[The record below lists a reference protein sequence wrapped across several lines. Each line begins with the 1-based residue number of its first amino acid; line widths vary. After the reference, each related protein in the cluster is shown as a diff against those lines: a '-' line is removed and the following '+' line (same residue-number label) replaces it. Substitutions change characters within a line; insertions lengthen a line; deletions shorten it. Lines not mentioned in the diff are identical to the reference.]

1 MKLGKIACFLSALT
15 VAFSFASC
23 EGSGDDPVAKV
34 ELSTTISQIPEGI
47 ISFDQENGILTVDK
61 SGVMT
66 SAISF
71 VDDKGGD
78 LGDYK
83 FKTNVPAADK
93 MWCMASCSKARLS
106 LSVAKNTTANPRQTT
121 IDVTAYLNDT
131 EVDTYTITVM
141 QNGESGGGTVDPT
154 PGTETGAAITQF
166 LIPGQISSVINY
178 PTITITMPEGTDVTA
193 LKPVI
198 VVTEG
203 STVTPGSGVAADFT
217 DAVRY
222 QVINEKANDSKTYF
236 AVVTTNSTGG
246 GGTTPGTGKETN
258 PNFKPFDMVPVG
270 AGSFILGKQPSEYYS
285 TVKNI
290 KDEKNSHKVNI
301 SAFEIGRYEVTQREF
316 LQVMGYNPSNDKSND
331 LYPVSKVTLYEA
343 MNYCNKLS
351 EQKGY
356 TPVYTFSNTK
366 WDRETGKEL
375 LEATVTRNKE
385 ANGYRLPTNAE
396 YEYAAKGGPE
406 NEKYPFYY
414 AGSDDLDEVG
424 WFEDNSKIGEEK
436 HVHVVGLKKPNALGL
451 YDLSGNIEEMTG
463 EWYISLDY
471 ASDAE
476 ETDPWGPE
484 TPRDMT
490 EQLVITRGGCYSTYT
505 HNCAVKTWRIQN
517 GNCKTNQSIG
527 SGPVVYDIMGF
538 RVVRSLK

>member
-1 MKLGKIACFLSALT
+1 MKFKRLTYILSAIAALLT
-15 VAFSFASC
+15 FASC
-23 EGSGDDPVAKV
+23 EGSGDDPAPKV
-34 ELSTTISQIPEGI
+34 ELVAGISQIPEGVV
-47 ISFDQENGILTVDK
+47 SFDQENGILTVDK

-71 VDDKGGD
+71 TDANGND
-78 LGDYK
+78 LGD
-83 FKTNVPAADK
+83 FKLKTDIPAADK
-93 MWCMASCSKARLS
+93 IWCIASCSRARLS
-106 LSVAKNTTANPRQTT
+106 LSIAKNTTANPRQTT
-121 IDVTAYLNDT
+121 IDITAYRNDE
-131 EVDTYTITVM
+131 EVNTYTLTVM
-141 QNGESGGGTVDPT
+141 QNGENGGGDTPTPT
-154 PGTETGAAITQF
+154 PGAGAEITQF
-166 LIPGQISSVINY
+166 IIPGQISSEINY
-178 PTITITMPEGTDVTA
+178 PTITITMPQGTDVTA
-193 LKPVI
+193 LKPV
-198 VVTEG
+198 VVVSEG
-203 STVTPGSGVAADFT
+203 STVTPASGVAQDFS
-217 DAVRY
+217 DAVQY
-222 QVINEKANDSKTYF
+222 HVLNEKTMDSKTYF
-236 AVVTTNSTGG
+236 AVVTIKSDGG
-246 GGTTPGTGKETN
+246 GGTDPGTGKETN
-258 PNFKPFDMVPVG
+258 PNFKSFDMVTVG
-270 AGSFILGKQPSEYYS
+270 AGSFILGKQPSEYYL

-424 WFEDNSKIGEEK
+424 WFEDNSKIGEEE

-484 TPRDMT
+484 TPRDMV
-490 EQLVITRGGCYSTYT
+490 EQYVITRGGCYRTYS

-517 GNCKTNQSIG
+517 GNCKTNDSMG

-538 RVVRSLK
+538 RIVRSLK

>member
-34 ELSTTISQIPEGI
+34 ELSTTISQVPEGI

-93 MWCMASCSKARLS
+93 MWCLASCSKARLS

-258 PNFKPFDMVPVG
+258 PNFKPFDMVTVG
-270 AGSFILGKQPSEYYS
+270 AGSFILGKQPSEYYL

-414 AGSDDLDEVG
+414 TGSDDLDEVG

-471 ASDAE
+471 TSDAE

-490 EQLVITRGGCYSTYT
+490 GQLVITRGGCYRSDSHT
-505 HNCAVKTWRIQN
+505 CAVKNWRIQN
-517 GNCKTNQSIG
+517 GNCKTNPSIG

>member
-1 MKLGKIACFLSALT
+1 MKFRISSYILSAIAALLT
-15 VAFSFASC
+15 FASC
-23 EGSGDDPVAKV
+23 EGSGDDPAPKV
-34 ELSTTISQIPEGI
+34 ELVAGISQIPEGVV
-47 ISFDQENGILTVDK
+47 SFDQENGILTVDK

-71 VDDKGGD
+71 TDANGND
-78 LGDYK
+78 LGD
-83 FKTNVPAADK
+83 FKLKTDIPTADK
-93 MWCMASCSKARLS
+93 IWCIASCSRARLS
-106 LSVAKNTTANPRQTT
+106 LSIAKNTTTNPRQTT
-121 IDVTAYLNDT
+121 IDITAYRNDE
-131 EVDTYTITVM
+131 EVNTYTLTVM
-141 QNGESGGGTVDPT
+141 QNGENGGGDTPTPT
-154 PGTETGAAITQF
+154 PGAGAEITQF
-166 LIPGQISSVINY
+166 IIPGQISSEINY
-178 PTITITMPEGTDVTA
+178 PTITITMPQGTDVTA
-193 LKPVI
+193 LKPV
-198 VVTEG
+198 VVVSEG
-203 STVTPGSGVAADFT
+203 STVTPASGVAQDFS
-217 DAVRY
+217 DAVQY
-222 QVINEKANDSKTYF
+222 HVLNEKTMDSKTYF
-236 AVVTTNSTGG
+236 AVVTIKSDGG
-246 GGTTPGTGKETN
+246 GGTDPGTGKETN
-258 PNFKPFDMVPVG
+258 PNFKSFDMVTVG
-270 AGSFILGKQPSEYYS
+270 AGSFILGKQPSEYYL

-424 WFEDNSKIGEEK
+424 WFEDNSKIGEEE

-484 TPRDMT
+484 TPRDMV
-490 EQLVITRGGCYSTYT
+490 EQYVITRGGCYRTYS

-517 GNCKTNQSIG
+517 GNCKTNDSMG

-538 RVVRSLK
+538 RIVRSLK

>member
-1 MKLGKIACFLSALT
+1 MKLGKTACFLSALT

-23 EGSGDDPVAKV
+23 EQSGDDPVAKV
-34 ELSTTISQIPEGI
+34 ELSMTISQIPEGI
-47 ISFDQENGILTVDK
+47 ISFDQEDGILTVDK

-141 QNGESGGGTVDPT
+141 QNGESGGETVDPT

-258 PNFKPFDMVPVG
+258 PNFKPFDMVTVG
-270 AGSFILGKQPSEYYS
+270 AGSFILGKQPSEYYL

-356 TPVYTFSNTK
+356 TPVYAFSNTK
-366 WDRETGKEL
+366 WDSETGKEL

-424 WFEDNSKIGEEK
+424 CFEDNSKIGEEK

-490 EQLVITRGGCYSTYT
+490 EQLVITRGGCYRSYCHTSS
-505 HNCAVKTWRIQN
+505 VKNWRIQN
-517 GNCKTNQSIG
+517 GNCKTNPSMG
-527 SGPVVYDIMGF
+527 SGPVVYDVMGF

>member
-1 MKLGKIACFLSALT
+1 M
-15 VAFSFASC
+15 FSFASC
-23 EGSGDDPVAKV
+23 EGTGDDPAPKV
-34 ELSTTISQIPEGI
+34 ELAAEISQIPEGVV
-47 ISFDQENGILTVDK
+47 SFDQENGILTVDK

-71 VDDKGGD
+71 TDANGND
-78 LGDYK
+78 LGD
-83 FKTNVPAADK
+83 FKLKTDIPAADK
-93 MWCMASCSKARLS
+93 IWCIASCSRARLS
-106 LSVAKNTTANPRQTT
+106 LSIAKNTTTNPRQTT
-121 IDVTAYLNDT
+121 IDITAYRNDE
-131 EVDTYTITVM
+131 EVNTYTLTVM
-141 QNGESGGGTVDPT
+141 QNGENGGGDTPTPT
-154 PGTETGAAITQF
+154 PGAGAEITQF
-166 LIPGQISSVINY
+166 IIPGQISSEINY
-178 PTITITMPEGTDVTA
+178 PTITITMPQGTDVTA
-193 LKPVI
+193 LKPV
-198 VVTEG
+198 VVVSEG
-203 STVTPGSGVAADFT
+203 STVTPASGVAQDFS
-217 DAVRY
+217 DAVQY
-222 QVINEKANDSKTYF
+222 HVLNEKTMDSKTYF
-236 AVVTTNSTGG
+236 AVVTIKSDGG
-246 GGTTPGTGKETN
+246 GGTDPGTGKETN
-258 PNFKPFDMVPVG
+258 PNFKSFDMVTVG
-270 AGSFILGKQPSEYYS
+270 AGSFILGKQPSEYYL

-424 WFEDNSKIGEEK
+424 WFEDNSKIGEEE

-490 EQLVITRGGCYSTYT
+490 EQYVITRGGCYRTYT

-517 GNCKTNQSIG
+517 GNCKTNDSMG

-538 RVVRSLK
+538 RIVRSLK

>member
-1 MKLGKIACFLSALT
+1 MSALT

-23 EGSGDDPVAKV
+23 EQSGDDPVAKV
-34 ELSTTISQIPEGI
+34 ELSMTISQIPEGI
-47 ISFDQENGILTVDK
+47 ISFDQEDGILTVDK

-141 QNGESGGGTVDPT
+141 QNGESGGETVDPT

-258 PNFKPFDMVPVG
+258 PNFKPFDMVTVG
-270 AGSFILGKQPSEYYS
+270 AGSFILGKQPSEYYL

-356 TPVYTFSNTK
+356 TPVYAFSNTK
-366 WDRETGKEL
+366 WDSETGKEL

-490 EQLVITRGGCYSTYT
+490 EQLVITRGGCYRSYCHTSS
-505 HNCAVKTWRIQN
+505 VKNWRIQN
-517 GNCKTNQSIG
+517 GNCKTNPSMG

>member
-1 MKLGKIACFLSALT
+1 MKFKRLTYILSAIAALLT
-15 VAFSFASC
+15 FASC
-23 EGSGDDPVAKV
+23 EGSGDDPAPKV
-34 ELSTTISQIPEGI
+34 ELVAGISQIPEGVV
-47 ISFDQENGILTVDK
+47 SFDQENGILTVDK

-71 VDDKGGD
+71 TDANGND
-78 LGDYK
+78 LGD
-83 FKTNVPAADK
+83 FKLKTDIPAADK
-93 MWCMASCSKARLS
+93 IWCIASCSRARLS
-106 LSVAKNTTANPRQTT
+106 LSIAKNTTTNPRQTT
-121 IDVTAYLNDT
+121 IDITAYRNDE
-131 EVDTYTITVM
+131 EVNTYTLTVM
-141 QNGESGGGTVDPT
+141 QNGENSGGDTPTPT
-154 PGTETGAAITQF
+154 PGAGAEITQF
-166 LIPGQISSVINY
+166 IIPGQISSEINY
-178 PTITITMPEGTDVTA
+178 PTITITMPQGTDVTA
-193 LKPVI
+193 LKPV
-198 VVTEG
+198 VVVSEG
-203 STVTPGSGVAADFT
+203 STVTPASGVAQDFT
-217 DAVRY
+217 DAVQY
-222 QVINEKANDSKTYF
+222 HVINEKTMDSKTYF
-236 AVVTTNSTGG
+236 AVVTIKSDGG
-246 GGTTPGTGKETN
+246 GGTDPGTGKETN
-258 PNFKPFDMVPVG
+258 PNFKSFDMVTVG
-270 AGSFILGKQPSEYYS
+270 AGSFILGKQPSEYYL

-424 WFEDNSKIGEEK
+424 WFEDNSKIGEEE

-484 TPRDMT
+484 TPRDMV
-490 EQLVITRGGCYSTYT
+490 EQYVITRGGCYRTYT

-517 GNCKTNQSIG
+517 GNCKTNDSMG

-538 RVVRSLK
+538 RIVRSLK

>member
-1 MKLGKIACFLSALT
+1 MKFRKLTYILSGIAAL
-15 VAFSFASC
+15 FSFASC
-23 EGSGDDPVAKV
+23 EGTGDDPAPKV
-34 ELSTTISQIPEGI
+34 ELAAEISQIPEGVV
-47 ISFDQENGILTVDK
+47 SFDQENGILTVDK

-71 VDDKGGD
+71 TDANGND
-78 LGDYK
+78 LGD
-83 FKTNVPAADK
+83 FKLKTDIPAADK
-93 MWCMASCSKARLS
+93 IWCIASCSRARLS
-106 LSVAKNTTANPRQTT
+106 LSIAKNTTTNPRQTT
-121 IDVTAYLNDT
+121 IDITAYRNDE
-131 EVDTYTITVM
+131 EVNTYTLTVM
-141 QNGESGGGTVDPT
+141 QNGENSGGDTPTPT
-154 PGTETGAAITQF
+154 PGAGAEITQF
-166 LIPGQISSVINY
+166 IIPGQISSEIKY
-178 PTITITMPEGTDVTA
+178 PTITITMPQGTDVTA
-193 LKPVI
+193 LKPV
-198 VVTEG
+198 VVVSEG
-203 STVTPGSGVAADFT
+203 STVNPASGVAQNFT
-217 DAVRY
+217 DAVQY
-222 QVINEKANDSKTYF
+222 HVLNEKTMDSKTYF
-236 AVVTTNSTGG
+236 AVVTIKSEGG
-246 GGTTPGTGKETN
+246 GGTDPGTGKETN
-258 PNFKPFDMVPVG
+258 PNFKSFDMVTVG
-270 AGSFILGKQPSEYYS
+270 AGSFILGKQPSEYYL

-424 WFEDNSKIGEEK
+424 WFEDNSKIGEEE

-484 TPRDMT
+484 TPRDMV
-490 EQLVITRGGCYSTYT
+490 EQYVITRGGCYRTYS

-517 GNCKTNQSIG
+517 GNCKTNDSMG

-538 RVVRSLK
+538 RIVRSLK

>member
-1 MKLGKIACFLSALT
+1 MKFRISSYILSAIAALLT
-15 VAFSFASC
+15 FASC
-23 EGSGDDPVAKV
+23 EGSGDDPAPKV
-34 ELSTTISQIPEGI
+34 ELVAGISQIPEGVV
-47 ISFDQENGILTVDK
+47 SFDQENGILTVDK

-71 VDDKGGD
+71 TDANGND
-78 LGDYK
+78 LGD
-83 FKTNVPAADK
+83 FKLKTDIPAADK
-93 MWCMASCSKARLS
+93 IWCIASCSRARLS
-106 LSVAKNTTANPRQTT
+106 LSIAKNTTTNPRQTT
-121 IDVTAYLNDT
+121 IDITAYRNDE
-131 EVDTYTITVM
+131 EVNTYTLTVM
-141 QNGESGGGTVDPT
+141 QNGENSGGDTPPPT
-154 PGTETGAAITQF
+154 PGAGAEITQF
-166 LIPGQISSVINY
+166 IIPGQISSEINY
-178 PTITITMPEGTDVTA
+178 PTITITMPQGTDVTA
-193 LKPVI
+193 LKPV
-198 VVTEG
+198 VVVSEG
-203 STVTPGSGVAADFT
+203 STVTPASGVAQDFS
-217 DAVRY
+217 DAVQY
-222 QVINEKANDSKTYF
+222 HVLNEKTMDSKTYF
-236 AVVTTNSTGG
+236 AVVTIKSDGG
-246 GGTTPGTGKETN
+246 GGTDPGTGKETN
-258 PNFKPFDMVPVG
+258 PNFKSFDMVTVG
-270 AGSFILGKQPSEYYS
+270 AGSFILGKQPSEYYL

-424 WFEDNSKIGEEK
+424 WFEDNSKIGEEE

-484 TPRDMT
+484 TPRDMV
-490 EQLVITRGGCYSTYT
+490 EQYVITRGGCYRTYS

-517 GNCKTNQSIG
+517 GNCKTNDSMG

-538 RVVRSLK
+538 RIVRSLK

>member
-93 MWCMASCSKARLS
+93 MWCLASCSKARLS

-246 GGTTPGTGKETN
+246 GGTPGAGKETN
-258 PNFKPFDMVPVG
+258 PNFKPFDMVTVG
-270 AGSFILGKQPSEYYS
+270 AGSFILGKQPSEYYL

-414 AGSDDLDEVG
+414 AGSDNLDEAG
-424 WFEDNSKIGEEK
+424 WFEDNSKIGEEE

-490 EQLVITRGGCYSTYT
+490 EQLVITRGGCYRTYT

>member
-1 MKLGKIACFLSALT
+1 MKFKRLTYILSAIAALLT
-15 VAFSFASC
+15 FASC
-23 EGSGDDPVAKV
+23 EGSGDDPAPKV
-34 ELSTTISQIPEGI
+34 ELVAGISQIPEGVV
-47 ISFDQENGILTVDK
+47 SFDQENGILTVDK

-71 VDDKGGD
+71 TDANGND
-78 LGDYK
+78 LGD
-83 FKTNVPAADK
+83 FKLKTDIPAADK
-93 MWCMASCSKARLS
+93 IWCIASCSRARLS
-106 LSVAKNTTANPRQTT
+106 LSIAKNTTTNPRQTT
-121 IDVTAYLNDT
+121 IDITAYRNDE
-131 EVDTYTITVM
+131 EVNTYTLTVM
-141 QNGESGGGTVDPT
+141 QNGENSGGDTPTPT
-154 PGTETGAAITQF
+154 PGAGAEITQF
-166 LIPGQISSVINY
+166 IIPGQISSEIKY
-178 PTITITMPEGTDVTA
+178 PTITITMPQGTDVTA
-193 LKPVI
+193 LKPV
-198 VVTEG
+198 VVVSEG
-203 STVTPGSGVAADFT
+203 STVNPASGVAQNFT
-217 DAVRY
+217 DAVQY
-222 QVINEKANDSKTYF
+222 HVLNEKTMDSKTYF
-236 AVVTTNSTGG
+236 AVVTIKSEGG
-246 GGTTPGTGKETN
+246 GGTDPGTGKETN
-258 PNFKPFDMVPVG
+258 PNFKPFDMVTVG
-270 AGSFILGKQPSEYYS
+270 AGSFILGKQPSEYYL

-424 WFEDNSKIGEEK
+424 WFEDNSKIGEEE

-490 EQLVITRGGCYSTYT
+490 EQLVITRGGCYRTYT

-527 SGPVVYDIMGF
+527 SGSVVYDIMGF
-538 RVVRSLK
+538 RIVRSLK

>member
-93 MWCMASCSKARLS
+93 MWCLASCSKARLS

-258 PNFKPFDMVPVG
+258 PNFKPFDMVTVG
-270 AGSFILGKQPSEYYS
+270 AGSFILGKQPSEYYL

-406 NEKYPFYY
+406 NEKDPFYY

-490 EQLVITRGGCYSTYT
+490 EQLVITRGGCYRTYT